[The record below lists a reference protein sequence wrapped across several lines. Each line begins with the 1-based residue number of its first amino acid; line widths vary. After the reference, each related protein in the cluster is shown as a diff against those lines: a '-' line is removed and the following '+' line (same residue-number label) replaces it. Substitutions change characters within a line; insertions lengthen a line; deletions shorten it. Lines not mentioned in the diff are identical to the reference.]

1 MSYALADALRE
12 KNKIRTDNMKY
23 KIFQLIVIVN
33 VILTICVFPATANRK
48 PLISRQPP
56 PILRIGMDAKDVE
69 TLDPHFA
76 NENRDRV
83 IAEMMFN
90 RLVRYKPG
98 SATVLEPDL
107 AENIP
112 EPEIIYGKQIWTFTL
127 RKGVLFHPG
136 PYTESYEMTA
146 DDVVFSLNKTFRLV
160 NSTYGGD
167 YSGMSVEKADD
178 YSVRIILEK
187 PMSPTLFMPRL
198 AAYSGGFIVSRKAF
212 EMTGYERFKSWPV
225 GTGPFMP
232 ETYDPGKKIR
242 LKANLQY
249 FRDCPLLEGID
260 IFFLPDIKERESAL
274 KAGSLD
280 IIEGLP
286 ESGWIEDMEKQT
298 GVTVDLQG
306 IGEVVML
313 HFNTA
318 AKPIDDIR
326 VRRAIAYTLERNV
339 FLKDFGTR
347 AVQNIYSPVPEGF
360 LTGGLPLEKIQLSG
374 LNYAPDSDKAS
385 QLMAE
390 AEYAGGFDL
399 KLVTSAQPGY
409 RKYYESLRDQLA
421 RIGINCKLNPVAHSS
436 MHKRIREG
444 ENALVIYIGW
454 RPDADAVLT
463 RFFHSDAMRKGA
475 RPDANFS
482 SYTKADKLIEA
493 ARLEVRPEEQV
504 RLWEYAQIKILDH
517 LAAYPIHYIH
527 PVHVRRTCVDYGHET
542 QPLAFYPH
550 ITEST
555 KFVSSDAETVTE

>member
-1 MSYALADALRE
+1 M
-12 KNKIRTDNMKY
+12 
-23 KIFQLIVIVN
+23 IVN
-33 VILTICVFPATANRK
+33 AILTICVFPATANRQ
-48 PLISRQPP
+48 PLISSSQPL
-56 PILRIGMDAKDVE
+56 PILRIGLNAKDVE

-112 EPEIIYGKQIWTFTL
+112 EPEIVYGKQIWTFTL
-127 RKGVLFHPG
+127 KKGVLFHPG
-136 PYTESYEMTA
+136 PNTEFYEMTA

-160 NSTYGGD
+160 SSTYGGD
-167 YSGMSVEKADD
+167 YSGMAVEKADD

-187 PMSPTLFMPRL
+187 PMSSALFMPRL
-198 AAYSGGFIVSRKAF
+198 AAYSGGFIVSKKAF
-212 EMTGYERFKSWPV
+212 EMTGYERFKAWPV

-232 ETYDPGKKIR
+232 ETYDPGKKIS

-274 KAGSLD
+274 KAGTLD

-286 ESGWIEDMEKQT
+286 ESGWIENMEKQE
-298 GVTVDLQG
+298 GLTVDLQG

-318 AKPIDDIR
+318 AKAIDDIR
-326 VRRAIAYTLERNV
+326 IRRAIAYTLDRDV
-339 FLKDFGTR
+339 FLKNFGNQ
-347 AVQNIYSPVPEGF
+347 AVKNIYSPVPEGF
-360 LTGGLPLEKIQLSG
+360 LTGGLPLEKIKL
-374 LNYAPDSDKAS
+374 LNLDYAPDLNKAS
-385 QLMAE
+385 QLMAQAE

-399 KLVTSAQPGY
+399 KLVTSAHPIY

-421 RIGINCKLNPVAHSS
+421 QIGINCKLNPVAHSS

-463 RFFHSDAMRKGA
+463 RFFHSDAMRRGA
-475 RPDANFS
+475 KPDANFS
-482 SYTKADKLIEA
+482 CYTKADKLIEA
-493 ARLEVRPEEQV
+493 ARIEVRTAEQV

-527 PVHVRRTCVDYGHET
+527 PVHVRRNYVDYGHET
-542 QPLAFYPH
+542 EALAFYPY
-550 ITEST
+550 ITELT
-555 KFVSSDAETVTE
+555 KIDK